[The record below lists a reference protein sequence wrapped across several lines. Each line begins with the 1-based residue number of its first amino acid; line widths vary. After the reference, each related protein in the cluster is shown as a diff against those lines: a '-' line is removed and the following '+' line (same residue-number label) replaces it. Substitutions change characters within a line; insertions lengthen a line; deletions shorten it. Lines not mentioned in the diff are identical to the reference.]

1 MYAFDC
7 LNQFLW
13 IVCICASAGL
23 VLCCPVDSSAGIL
36 LFNYSWSAPI
46 LLTDLHQ
53 SKMRRKLLSS
63 LPRLSSFIHPQSLY
77 WIWERK
83 KSVFKYAAPSA
94 WNLLQNQLNLRK
106 LSSLNMTNLKWLEGC
121 HTCLTRTATLTY
133 SETHFSGISIV
144 IFLISILHFFNVLCV
159 CCSVTVDF
167 YLVEDALPKR
177 ILDLKCISPG

>member
-1 MYAFDC
+1 M
-7 LNQFLW
+7 
-13 IVCICASAGL
+13 
-23 VLCCPVDSSAGIL
+23 LCCPVDSSAGIL

-77 WIWERK
+77 WIWERE

-121 HTCLTRTATLTY
+121 HTCLTRHWPTVK
-133 SETHFSGISIV
+133 HIFSGISIV

-177 ILDLKCISPG
+177 ILDLTCISPG